1 MGLLILYLFASNI
14 YERKITVSNP
24 ADTPAVDVQVHL
36 NLDTRDLIDQGK
48 LDPEAYSLRFYHHNN
63 LIPYWIED
71 TIQTNSTSI
80 WLKMD
85 TLLPG
90 EDFLDLYYAN
100 EENTGPNF
108 DSVFTKISVDPGQG
122 WVFHCDEGLG
132 NSTYYEEHNGCL
144 TLNGTSW
151 KEGDGGGWQNRE
163 DLTFSSGSALC
174 FSKGTYAMADI
185 PVNSLRDSFT
195 VALWLKLDTSSNLA
209 YSASQRII
217 AEVSDFFK
225 IWLQSG
231 NLCFSVSHAATTSTC
246 MMPPFGWERVGSPL
260 VSEKFI
266 PQGLT
271 SVGEELFLAVDLD
284 PNQPSQVWRIN
295 PADLSR
301 TGWFDMP
308 PEAKHTSGLAYDSVS
323 DILWASDFKSNM
335 IYAID
340 YHKSYETHSA
350 NIIGTFS
357 INQDSLSACCFAP
370 FGDTSRLLISTWG
383 VNHYTYI
390 VDEKTSLATGQP
402 KILGRYRNAGSS
414 QGLDFDGKYVWE
426 SGNAS
431 LIKFDLEKA
440 AAFEDYRAGF
450 VSFCS
455 EPLLPEDL
463 AFLHDTL
470 WTTTESRS
478 KSFFRL
484 TGDPQE
490 NLDHW
495 MFLAATYDGEIIRFY
510 RNSVLQD
517 SIWVGRPGKDQNQDW
532 PFFVG
537 SQNNKLHSVEGIVD
551 EITLLS
557 YAADSNTIDAMFR
570 RCKPVAAKPVLRLSI
585 EEQILPR
592 DSAVS
597 RLLSLPVVMDS
608 RVPFKLNLPYRTLA
622 RMELYDIGG
631 RRIEEILPLQVING
645 EMEIHWPQNLSTG
658 VYFLRTLT
666 TDEISIRKII
676 LVN

>member
-1 MGLLILYLFASNI
+1 MILYLFASDI
-14 YERKITVSNP
+14 FERKITVSNP
-24 ADTPAVDVQVHL
+24 AETPAVDVQVHL
-36 NLDTRDLIDQGK
+36 NLDTRNLIDQGK
-48 LDPEAYSLRFYHHNN
+48 LDPEGYSLRFFHHNN

-80 WLKMD
+80 WLKID

-90 EDFLDLYYAN
+90 EDSLDLYYTN

-108 DSVFTKISVDPGQG
+108 DSVFTKVFVDAGQG

-132 NSTYYEEHNGCL
+132 NSTSNEDRNGCL
-144 TLNGTSW
+144 TLNGASW

-174 FSKGTYAMADI
+174 FSKDTYAIADI

-217 AEVSDFFK
+217 AEASDFFK

-246 MMPPFGWERVGSPL
+246 IMPPFGWERVGSPL

-271 SVGEELFLAVDLD
+271 SVGEELFLAVDLAPD
-284 PNQPSQVWRIN
+284 RPSQVWRIN

-308 PEAKHTSGLAYDSVS
+308 PDAKHTSGLAYDSVT

-335 IYAID
+335 VYAID
-340 YHKSYETHSA
+340 YHNSYETHSA
-350 NIIGTFS
+350 DIIGKFS
-357 INQDSLSACCFAP
+357 INEDSLSACCFAP
-370 FGDTSRLLISTWG
+370 YGDTSRLLVSTWG
-383 VNHYTYI
+383 VNQYTYI

-402 KILGRYRNAGSS
+402 RILGRYRNAGSS

-431 LIKFDLEKA
+431 LVKFDLEKA
-440 AAFEDYRAGF
+440 VAFEDYRAGF
-450 VSFCS
+450 VSFSS

-470 WTTTESRS
+470 WTITESRS

-484 TGDPQE
+484 TEDPQE
-490 NLDHW
+490 SLDHW
-495 MFLAATYDGEIIRFY
+495 MFLAATYDGKIIRFY

-517 SIWVGRPGKDQNQDW
+517 SVWVGRPGKDQNQDW
-532 PFFVG
+532 PFFIG
-537 SQNNKLHSVEGIVD
+537 SQNNKLYSVEGIVD

-557 YAADSNTIDAMFR
+557 YAADSNTLEAMFR
-570 RCKPVAAKPVLRLSI
+570 RCKPIHVNPVLRLDVEEKTLPHDSI
-585 EEQILPR
+585 
-592 DSAVS
+592 VS
-597 RLLSLPVVMDS
+597 KLLNIPGFINTRQS
-608 RVPFKLNLPYRTLA
+608 FKLNVPYRMLI
-622 RMELYDIGG
+622 RIELYDLSG
-631 RRIEEILPLQVING
+631 RRVCEILPFQEING
-645 EMEIHWPQNLSTG
+645 RVEILWPQYLSNG
-658 VYFLRTLT
+658 IYFLRTLT
-666 TDEISIRKII
+666 TDETSIRKII